1 MKLIRRSSLPD
12 KEAIIKTDREKLF
25 AILTNLVMN
34 AIKYSEQGS
43 IEFGYEKKYEYLE
56 FYVKDSGIGIKK
68 RLTAIFERFVQEDIS
83 DVKARQGAGLGL
95 TITKSCGNAWWGYG

>member
-43 IEFGYEKKYEYLE
+43 IEFGYEKYEYLE
-56 FYVKDSGIGIKK
+56 FYVKDSV
-68 RLTAIFERFVQEDIS
+68 L
-83 DVKARQGAGLGL
+83 
-95 TITKSCGNAWWGYG
+95 N